1 MRHRG
6 ITLALVV
13 ASTVL
18 GLMGTDLILPAVP
31 HLPDALGGD
40 ATAAQ
45 FVLAA
50 YVAGTCVGLLAFG
63 AASDGVPTRWLFA
76 GSLFATAVVSA
87 ACGLASS
94 LESLIALR
102 FVLGAAAAGP
112 AVFAPAVVKAMFD
125 EAAAVRVMGA
135 LGSIESLAP
144 ALAPILGAVLLA
156 WGGWRLP
163 FWVLAVLA
171 AVLGVLMLAEGG
183 VPQVGRRAR
192 GSYLSLLCR
201 PVFLRYAIS
210 QAMVLGGLLVFVFGM
225 PTVFVRVLGGSL
237 TDFIVMQ
244 VCAILTF
251 IAAANMASRA
261 VARFGAERVIGAG
274 TLLAAAGAAG
284 QLAYALAGG
293 GNALVITLLFVP
305 VNIGL
310 GLRGPP
316 GFYRAIVASHG
327 DDARGSALVVLGIL
341 GATAI
346 GTACASPWIEGGT
359 VPVAGVAFVMHA
371 LASISLAA
379 LPPLCGNP
387 PAA

>member
-1 MRHRG
+1 MRHRR
-6 ITLALVV
+6 ITLGLVV

-31 HLPDALGGD
+31 LLPDVLGGD
-40 ATAAQ
+40 AAAAQ

-63 AASDGVPTRWLFA
+63 AASDHVPTRWLFA
-76 GSLFATAVVSA
+76 GSLFATAVMAA
-87 ACGLASS
+87 ACGLAAS
-94 LESLIALR
+94 LELLIALR
-102 FVLGAAAAGP
+102 FVLGAVAAGP
-112 AVFAPAVVKAMFD
+112 AAFAPAVVKAMFD

-135 LGSIESLAP
+135 LSSIESLAP

-192 GSYLSLLCR
+192 GSYLVLLSR
-201 PVFLRYAIS
+201 PSFLRYAIS
-210 QAMVLGGLLVFVFGM
+210 QALVLGGLLVFVFGM
-225 PTVFVRVLGGSL
+225 PTVFVRVMGGSL
-237 TDFIVMQ
+237 SDFIIMQ
-244 VCAILTF
+244 VTAIVTF

-261 VARFGAERVIGAG
+261 VARFGAERVIGGG
-274 TLLAAAGAAG
+274 TLLAAVGAAA

-293 GNALVITLLFVP
+293 ENALAITLLFIP
-305 VNIGL
+305 ANIGL

-341 GATAI
+341 GAAAT
-346 GTACASPWIEGGT
+346 GTACASPWIEGGAVT
-359 VPVAGVAFVMHA
+359 VAGVSFVMHA
-371 LASISLAA
+371 LASVTLAA
-379 LPPLCGNP
+379 LPPLRNAP
-387 PAA
+387 LTA